1 MKTKVNLRLVT
12 GDENLV
18 RADEVYVAMDANGNI
33 TALKKRDDS
42 GALKAVVDEPVVL
55 ENKKTLTKSL
65 AALKAGDKIMVTPS
79 SGKDGMKEVEIT
91 ITA

>member
-18 RADEVYVAMDANGNI
+18 RADEVYVAMDANSNI

-42 GALKAVVDEPVVL
+42 GALKTLVDEPVVL
-55 ENKKTLTKSL
+55 EDKKTATKSL
-65 AALKAGDKIMVTPS
+65 ASLKEGDKITISPS
-79 SGKDGMKEVEIT
+79 TGKDGMKKVEIT

>member
-1 MKTKVNLRLVT
+1 MKTKVNMRLVT

-18 RADEVYVAMDANGNI
+18 RADEVYVAMDANSNI

-42 GALKAVVDEPVVL
+42 GMLKTLVDEPVAL
-55 ENKKTLTKSL
+55 EDKKTATKSL
-65 AALKAGDKIMVTPS
+65 ASLKEGDKITITPS
-79 SGKDGMKEVEIT
+79 TGKDGMKKVEIT